1 MTDTYQTIK
10 TAGEA
15 IYTEKRSKFLAFAHH
30 VKNEAEVKELTA
42 QYKKKYYDARHVC
55 YAYALGYK
63 GETTRANDD
72 GEPSGTAGRP
82 ILGQIHSKGLTFC
95 LVVVVRYFGGI
106 KLGTSGLIVAYKE
119 AATEA
124 LSAAEIEENIIKE
137 TFQIEVPYPELDLAM
152 RRIQQHEGE
161 IISRDYSEIGMILE
175 IAVRCNNYA
184 SLLEQIRL
192 IRTIRV
198 FDDEEEPSEQD

>member
-1 MTDTYQTIK
+1 MENPELNYHKDN
-10 TAGEA
+10 ED
-15 IYTEKRSKFLAFAHH
+15 FL
-30 VKNEAEVKELTA
+30 K
-42 QYKKKYYDARHVC
+42 
-55 YAYALGYK
+55 
-63 GETTRANDD
+63 
-72 GEPSGTAGRP
+72 
-82 ILGQIHSKGLTFC
+82 
-95 LVVVVRYFGGI
+95 
-106 KLGTSGLIVAYKE
+106 
-119 AATEA
+119 
-124 LSAAEIEENIIKE
+124 NIIKE

-198 FDDEEEPSEQD
+198 FDDEEELSKQD